1 MGVRKMTEKEKL
13 ETQIRLFELQLNEL
27 RATHKNKRPSNY
39 DEQLYKIA
47 KHIKSLKTKLSG
59 V

>member
-1 MGVRKMTEKEKL
+1 MTEKEKL

-47 KHIKSLKTKLSG
+47 KHIKSLKTKLSR